1 MKLLDSD
8 VDVERLFLRKRV
20 MSHIVNVVLVKKL
33 LIDNPWCIWNDFI
46 HPSAHGERII
56 VKNVIQIISWLG
68 SLWAL
73 IFLFL
78 FIQFYTCAISWASE
92 LIL

>member
-33 LIDNPWCIWNDFI
+33 LIDNPGGIRNNFI
-46 HPSAHGERII
+46 HPSDLKMKSNSNSNSNSNG
-56 VKNVIQIISWLG
+56 
-68 SLWAL
+68 
-73 IFLFL
+73 
-78 FIQFYTCAISWASE
+78 
-92 LIL
+92 

>member
-33 LIDNPWCIWNDFI
+33 LIDNPRGIRNNFI
-46 HPSAHGERII
+46 HPSGLKMESNSNSNS
-56 VKNVIQIISWLG
+56 KG
-68 SLWAL
+68 
-73 IFLFL
+73 
-78 FIQFYTCAISWASE
+78 
-92 LIL
+92 